1 LIEQGPSR
9 KIRVTYVIGSLE
21 IGGAETQLLR
31 LLNGLDRNRFHPSL
45 ICLFGYGPL
54 KSQLDDRVELVSPR
68 LPSLNRSQGLG
79 VVAALVRGLAV
90 FRSELKR
97 QRPDIVHGYLIT
109 AYALGALASWPAG
122 GRLVIASRRGSTTY
136 RSDASRRVRL
146 LARMASPMID
156 YHLCNS
162 EAVRRMAIADEA
174 LSSSRTGVIYN
185 GIDMPTDDGEA
196 KLPKDWRLGDAD
208 GRAAIVANFI
218 DYKRHIDVIEAVRSI
233 VKRRPRF
240 KLVLF
245 GEGPERGAIER
256 AVRDGHLDENV
267 LLAGSRADAANLLSG
282 FDFTVLA
289 SNQES
294 FPNALM
300 ESMARGV
307 PVVATSVG
315 GVPELVRDGIDGTL
329 VEPEHP
335 ELLTAAMLEMLD
347 KPDLRRRMGDSA
359 RSRIRDTFSVTAMV
373 TKTEDLYTRLLAEHR
388 GRRDSKGVVNASRS
402 AS

>member
-1 LIEQGPSR
+1 LIEAGRSR
-9 KIRVTYVIGSLE
+9 KTRITYLIGSLE

-31 LLNGLDRNRFHPSL
+31 LINGLDRNRFQPSL

-54 KSQLDDRVELVSPR
+54 KSQLDDGVELVSPQ
-68 LPSLNRSQGLG
+68 LPRLNRSKGPG
-79 VVAALVRGLAV
+79 VVAALVRGLGV

-97 QRPDIVHGYLIT
+97 QRPDIVHGYLLT
-109 AYALGALASWPAG
+109 AYALGALVSWPAG
-122 GRLVIASRRGSTTY
+122 DRFVIASRRGSDTY
-136 RSDASRRVRL
+136 RRNPLRRLRL
-146 LARMASPMID
+146 VARMASPMID

-174 LSSSRTGVIYN
+174 LPSSRTGVIYN
-185 GIDMPTDDGEA
+185 GIDLPTDDSEA
-196 KLPKDWRLGDAD
+196 KLPKEWRLSDAD
-208 GRAAIVANFI
+208 GRAAMVANFI
-218 DYKRHIDVIEAVRSI
+218 GYKRHIDVLEAVRSI
-233 VKRRPRF
+233 VKRRPHF

-245 GEGPERGAIER
+245 GDGAERGSIER

-267 LLAGSRADAANLLSG
+267 LLAGSRVDAANLLSG

-307 PVVATSVG
+307 PVVATRVG

-359 RSRIRDTFSVTAMV
+359 RSRIRDTFSVAAMV
-373 TKTEDLYTRLLAEHR
+373 TNTEDLYTRLLAER
-388 GRRDSKGVVNASRS
+388 LGRRDSTRVVKSS
-402 AS
+402 GSVS